1 MSNRTRTRPGT
12 RRPTMSDV
20 AQLAGVSQTTV
31 SFVING
37 TDLAASIPPET
48 QDRVREAIRTLGYRP
63 NAAAKLLRTH
73 ASHSIG
79 FITDETAVMP
89 HAGGMIAGA
98 HQVAWEAGK
107 VLIIVNTGG
116 DPVVADAAVEIMLE
130 RRVEGIIYVADHH
143 MLVDPPA
150 ALKEVPSVLLDCFCA
165 DQSLPSVVPDEVQGG
180 RSATDLLVSKG
191 HRRIGMINVN
201 PRDVANLRRL
211 AGYQQ
216 ALEAV
221 GVVFDPALVRDA
233 MMTNANDGYQY
244 AIELLSLPNP
254 PTAIFCATDRMAM
267 GAYDALKERGYRI
280 PGDVAIVGFD
290 DQELISRFL
299 RPPLSTVALPHR
311 AMGEW
316 AASYLVNYRE
326 ASPDVPPVQC
336 LMPCPLVERESAE
349 IPRSVHGVG
358 SGSRE

>member
-1 MSNRTRTRPGT
+1 
-12 RRPTMSDV
+12 
-20 AQLAGVSQTTV
+20 
-31 SFVING
+31 
-37 TDLAASIPPET
+37 
-48 QDRVREAIRTLGYRP
+48 
-63 NAAAKLLRTH
+63 
-73 ASHSIG
+73 
-79 FITDETAVMP
+79 
-89 HAGGMIAGA
+89 
-98 HQVAWEAGK
+98 
-107 VLIIVNTGG
+107 
-116 DPVVADAAVEIMLE
+116 
-130 RRVEGIIYVADHH
+130 
-143 MLVDPPA
+143 
-150 ALKEVPSVLLDCFCA
+150 
-165 DQSLPSVVPDEVQGG
+165 
-180 RSATDLLVSKG
+180 
-191 HRRIGMINVN
+191 MINVN

-358 SGSRE
+358 SGSREWRNCRRRVTDGPCCKRSYLRDDRVRRNMLCADCRLQDD